1 VNLDA
6 GCCGLSGTFGL
17 MTDNYELSMKIAMP
31 LYNKINRAKPD
42 VVTSSC
48 GVCQT
53 QIKQGVQNYDGT
65 KVNPDS
71 PDVVH
76 PLRLLYDALTKR

>member
-1 VNLDA
+1 
-6 GCCGLSGTFGL
+6 
-17 MTDNYELSMKIAMP
+17 
-31 LYNKINRAKPD
+31 

-53 QIKQGVQNYDGT
+53 QIKQGVQNYDGS
-65 KVNPDS
+65 KVNADS

-76 PLRLLYDALTKR
+76 PLRLLYEALPKR